1 MILVKKKLSDS
12 VCLLCIVDGSY
23 CFSICLKTEQAC
35 SIDGVIMACSSAIF
49 SGDDLCVLP

>member
-23 CFSICLKTEQAC
+23 CFSICLKTEQVC